1 MRSLWPSSI
10 SPTAA
15 STRSLRAVGVIGRG
29 VEDRLLDKA
38 IELCR
43 RHGHRRI
50 IGEYIPT
57 RKNQMVA
64 EFYEC
69 HGFAQLS
76 KFADGRI
83 TYEKTIDDR
92 PPEAREIQA
101 AIRFLSSMLGLPE
114 GELGPNS
121 SMDNTPTWDSVE
133 HMNICLLFER
143 QFGIKMNMDIITS
156 VTSIR
161 ALAELIP

>member
-1 MRSLWPSSI
+1 MNI
-10 SPTAA
+10 SPPAKTKWSPN
-15 STRSLRAVGVIGRG
+15 STSVT
-29 VEDRLLDKA
+29 DSHN
-38 IELCR
+38 CPN
-43 RHGHRRI
+43 
-50 IGEYIPT
+50 IPT
-57 RKNQMVA
+57 A
-64 EFYEC
+64 ESPTKRPSMID
-69 HGFAQLS
+69 HQ
-76 KFADGRI
+76 KP
-83 TYEKTIDDR
+83 EK
-92 PPEAREIQA
+92 IQA

-114 GELGPNS
+114 GELGPDS

>member
-1 MRSLWPSSI
+1 MIDHQKP
-10 SPTAA
+10 
-15 STRSLRAVGVIGRG
+15 
-29 VEDRLLDKA
+29 
-38 IELCR
+38 
-43 RHGHRRI
+43 
-50 IGEYIPT
+50 
-57 RKNQMVA
+57 
-64 EFYEC
+64 
-69 HGFAQLS
+69 
-76 KFADGRI
+76 
-83 TYEKTIDDR
+83 EK
-92 PPEAREIQA
+92 IQA

-114 GELGPNS
+114 EELCPDS